1 MGSGGFGFPRGMRK
15 RWWMFRPIDWL
26 CACLP
31 RRRGGGL
38 LLVRMDGIGDM
49 ALFQPYVDAYREALG
64 YSREQTTIL
73 GCDSWRAL
81 GPSLFP
87 GYRLETIAEKR
98 FEKSF
103 LYRLK
108 VCLRL
113 RRAGYDTAVAPAFFR
128 KVMLHDSLV
137 LATGAAERI
146 VARATRSRRTQREFD
161 WTEARMTRVIATGEH
176 PTHEIVRHRRFVE
189 AASGRPL
196 PPVKL
201 VDWPIREVPVA
212 TDRPYA
218 VLNFGS
224 NEPGRNWPLD
234 NYLDLGER
242 LLAAGV
248 TPVFVGGAR
257 ETAAKAKI
265 AERFPDGRAV
275 DLIGAT
281 SLIGLIDVMRR
292 AALTVSN
299 ETGPGHLAILVG
311 TPTVMI
317 YGGGH
322 AGSFMPY
329 PEAPETRHAAFA
341 HVPMECY
348 HCLWLCRY
356 PHRPADPFPCIAAV
370 PVDAVWAEV
379 APRLPG
385 APAP

>member
-1 MGSGGFGFPRGMRK
+1 MGKGVFAFPRGMRK

-64 YSREQTTIL
+64 YGREQTTIL
-73 GCDSWRAL
+73 GCDSWRTL
-81 GPSLFP
+81 GPALFP
-87 GYRLETIAEKR
+87 GYRLQTIAEKR

-108 VCLRL
+108 VCLGL
-113 RRAGYDTAVAPAFFR
+113 RRAGYDVVAAPAFFR

-137 LATGAAERI
+137 LATGAPERI
-146 VARATRSRRTQREFD
+146 VARAFRSPRTRREFD
-161 WTEARMTRVIATGEH
+161 WTEAQMTRVIDTGDH
-176 PTHEIVRHRRFVE
+176 PTHERVRHRRFIATV
-189 AASGRPL
+189 SGRGL
-196 PPVKL
+196 PPVTL
-201 VDWPIREVPVA
+201 ADWPLRDTPVPSN
-212 TDRPYA
+212 RPYA

-224 NEPGRNWPLD
+224 NEPGRNWPLA
-234 NYLDLGER
+234 NYLALGKR
-242 LLAAGV
+242 FLLAGV
-248 TPVFVGGAR
+248 TPVFVGGPR
-257 ETAAKAKI
+257 ETPAKAEI
-265 AERFPDGRAV
+265 AAAFPDGGAL

-281 SLIGLIDVMRR
+281 CLTGLIDVMRR
-292 AALTVSN
+292 ATVVVSN

-329 PEAPETRHAAFA
+329 PDDPETRHATFVHA
-341 HVPMECY
+341 PMACY
-348 HCLWLCRY
+348 HCLWLCRH
-356 PHRPADPFPCIAAV
+356 PHDPAQAFPCIAAV
-370 PVDAVWAEV
+370 DVDAVWTQV
-379 APRLPG
+379 ADRMAL
-385 APAP
+385 AS